1 MGMFGELD
9 TFLLIASTI
18 KRAAS
23 RGGVATVIAPKD
35 GQVSTFPEDHV
46 TQDNVLKTDLFRSL
60 LE

>member
-1 MGMFGELD
+1 MFGELD

-35 GQVSTFPEDHV
+35 GQVRSFSEDHA
-46 TQDNVLKTDLFRSL
+46 TQDNVLKSYSFQSL